1 MTDLHIS
8 GAPISDLPLP
18 APGPILPLRLIE
30 GYEAFVSGRFSS
42 EQQRYRTLAENG
54 QKPRVMMI
62 GCCDSR
68 VAPEVIFDAGPG
80 EIFVVRNVANLVP
93 PYAPDDDYHGTS
105 AALEF
110 GVMALRVEHIVV
122 MGHAQ
127 CGGVRA
133 YADFQQDPFHAPLS
147 PGDFIGSWI
156 RLIAP
161 SAARLG
167 VPPSP
172 TTEDY
177 VEALALE
184 SIKQSLVNLRSFPC
198 VRTLEE
204 RGKLKLHGCYFGV
217 MDGRLLA
224 YDAATDAFQSIA
236 GELHAAALD
245 MPRF

>member
-1 MTDLHIS
+1 MSTS
-8 GAPISDLPLP
+8 QKGAGLFPS
-18 APGPILPLRLIE
+18 RLVE
-30 GYEAFVSGRFSS
+30 GYEAFVSGRFGS
-42 EQQRYRTLAENG
+42 EQQRYRQLATDG

-80 EIFVVRNVANLVP
+80 EMFVVRNVANLVP

-133 YADFQQDPFHAPLS
+133 FAEFQSDPFHAPLS

-161 SAARLG
+161 AAGRLAPAPKIAG
-167 VPPSP
+167 P
-172 TTEDY
+172 EY
-177 VEALALE
+177 IEQLALE
-184 SIKQSLVNLRSFPC
+184 SIKQSLANLRSFPC
-198 VRTLEE
+198 VKTLEE
-204 RGKLKLHGCYFGV
+204 RGKLKLHGAYFGV
-217 MDGRLLA
+217 MDGRLLIYQA
-224 YDAATDAFQSIA
+224 ETDSFEPVAA
-236 GELHAAALD
+236 ELHAAALST
-245 MPRF
+245 PRF

>member
-1 MTDLHIS
+1 MSVTVKN
-8 GAPISDLPLP
+8 AVPF
-18 APGPILPLRLIE
+18 PGQLVE
-30 GYEAFVSGRFSS
+30 GYEAFLTGRFGA
-42 EQQRYRTLAENG
+42 EQQRYRQLATHG
-54 QKPRVMMI
+54 QKPRIMMI

-93 PYAPDDDYHGTS
+93 PYAPDGDYHGTS

-133 YADFQQDPFHAPLS
+133 FAEFQKDPHHAPLS

-156 RLIAP
+156 RLMAP
-161 SAARLG
+161 SAEKLG
-167 VPPSP
+167 TADLATP
-172 TTEDY
+172 EY
-177 VEALALE
+177 VERLALE
-184 SIKQSLVNLRSFPC
+184 SIKQSLANLRTFPC

-204 RGKLKLHGCYFGV
+204 RGKITLHGAYFGV
-217 MDGRLLA
+217 MDGRMLVYNA
-224 YDAATDAFQSIA
+224 QADQFEPVA
-236 GELHAAALD
+236 GDLHAAALQQ
-245 MPRF
+245 PRF